1 MDQRA
6 AGGYSQRF
14 PIRPSR
20 PGPPFARC
28 KSRNLPIYFGGLSEA
43 AIAVAGKH
51 ADVFALWGESL
62 AQTGEIIQHVRAEA
76 AKHQRDIG
84 FSVSFRCRLSPDS
97 EAEAWEKAEHISAR
111 RHRAG
116 GAARRR
122 VQSQTGLASAPSGC
136 GLLRRRAEWW
146 TNVCGPASPSWW
158 AADITPHQALVG
170 TPEQVADALLDY
182 YDLGVRNF
190 LIRGFSIR

>member
-1 MDQRA
+1 M
-6 AGGYSQRF
+6 
-14 PIRPSR
+14 
-20 PGPPFARC
+20 
-28 KSRNLPIYFGGLSEA
+28 
-43 AIAVAGKH
+43 
-51 ADVFALWGESL
+51 
-62 AQTGEIIQHVRAEA
+62 RAEA

-84 FSVSFRCRLSPDS
+84 FSVSFRPIIADS
-97 EAEAWEKAEHISAR
+97 EAEAWREPAYPAR

-122 VQSQTGLASAPSGC
+122 RSKPNRTASAPSGC

-146 TNVCGPASPSWW
+146 SKRLWTGIAQLVGGGHNS
-158 AADITPHQALVG
+158 TALVG

-190 LIRGFSIR
+190 LIRGFNPLNDAADYGRALLPIAREKAARRAVAERAS